1 MKYLLIAALLLAF
14 GAFGKLIGSGVG
26 PAEDER
32 RAKWQ
37 GKRKHEMRRRRITR
51 KPTKGESIF
60 GGIVCFAMGC
70 FGLFA
75 LPSGFDPVFAG
86 FKAIWCLLAFGM
98 GVYNFLIAAGKV
110 KMGGYEITD
119 DEPDDRRAAPRS
131 DAEARL
137 TELRSLYD
145 RGLIT
150 EEEYEAKRCDIL
162 SDL

>member
-1 MKYLLIAALLLAF
+1 
-14 GAFGKLIGSGVG
+14 
-26 PAEDER
+26 
-32 RAKWQ
+32 
-37 GKRKHEMRRRRITR
+37 MRRRRITR

-98 GVYNFLIAAGKV
+98 GVYNFLIAAGK
-110 KMGGYEITD
+110 D

-150 EEEYEAKRCDIL
+150 EEEYEAKRRDIL

>member
-37 GKRKHEMRRRRITR
+37 GGRKGAG
-51 KPTKGESIF
+51 GED
-60 GGIVCFAMGC
+60 A
-70 FGLFA
+70 GLE
-75 LPSGFDPVFAG
+75 
-86 FKAIWCLLAFGM
+86 
-98 GVYNFLIAAGKV
+98 V

-150 EEEYEAKRCDIL
+150 EEEYEAKRRDIL

>member
-1 MKYLLIAALLLAF
+1 
-14 GAFGKLIGSGVG
+14 
-26 PAEDER
+26 
-32 RAKWQ
+32 
-37 GKRKHEMRRRRITR
+37 MRRRRITR

-98 GVYNFLIAAGKV
+98 GGYNFLIA
-110 KMGGYEITD
+110 GGYEITD

-150 EEEYEAKRCDIL
+150 EEEYEAKRRDIL

>member
-1 MKYLLIAALLLAF
+1 
-14 GAFGKLIGSGVG
+14 
-26 PAEDER
+26 
-32 RAKWQ
+32 
-37 GKRKHEMRRRRITR
+37 MRRRRITR

-98 GVYNFLIAAGKV
+98 GGYNFLIAAGKV

-145 RGLIT
+145 RGHIT
-150 EEEYEAKRCDIL
+150 EEEYEAKRRDIL

>member
-1 MKYLLIAALLLAF
+1 
-14 GAFGKLIGSGVG
+14 
-26 PAEDER
+26 
-32 RAKWQ
+32 
-37 GKRKHEMRRRRITR
+37 MRRRRITR

-98 GVYNFLIAAGKV
+98 GIYNFLIAAGKV

-119 DEPDDRRAAPRS
+119 DEPDDRRAASRS

-150 EEEYEAKRCDIL
+150 EEEYEAKRRDIL

>member
-1 MKYLLIAALLLAF
+1 
-14 GAFGKLIGSGVG
+14 
-26 PAEDER
+26 
-32 RAKWQ
+32 
-37 GKRKHEMRRRRITR
+37 MRRRRITR
-51 KPTKGESIF
+51 RPTRGESIF

-98 GVYNFLIAAGKV
+98 
-110 KMGGYEITD
+110 D

-150 EEEYEAKRCDIL
+150 EEEYEAKRRDIL

>member
-1 MKYLLIAALLLAF
+1 
-14 GAFGKLIGSGVG
+14 
-26 PAEDER
+26 
-32 RAKWQ
+32 
-37 GKRKHEMRRRRITR
+37 MRRRRITR

-86 FKAIWCLLAFGM
+86 FKAIWCLLAFGL
-98 GVYNFLIAAGKV
+98 GVYNFLIAAGDA
-110 KMGGYEITD
+110 E
-119 DEPDDRRAAPRS
+119 DERRAAPRS

-150 EEEYEAKRCDIL
+150 EEEYEAKRRDIL